1 VSDTWTIAPWLS
13 VADATKAVA
22 FYKAAFG
29 ATELERLEE
38 APGVIAVA
46 KLSIGSAIV
55 WVQQDGELNPTAL
68 AGRTPVRMILTVD
81 DPDAVFA
88 NALAAGASPIA
99 NVHEGHGWRI
109 GRIADPSGHQ
119 WEIGKPLKP
128 TNVSAAQETP
138 SPQR

>member
-1 VSDTWTIAPWLS
+1 VNHTWTIASWLS

-22 FYKAAFG
+22 FYKVAFG
-29 ATELERLEE
+29 ANELERLEE
-38 APGVIAVA
+38 TPGVIVVA
-46 KLSIGSAIV
+46 QLSIGAAIV
-55 WVQQDGELNPTAL
+55 WVQRDEELNPAAL

-99 NVHEGHGWRI
+99 SVHEGHGWRI

-119 WEIGKPLKP
+119 WEIGKPLEP
-128 TNVSAAQETP
+128 LVTD
-138 SPQR
+138 